1 MKKLITLLLVLLILG
16 SSTAIFAQNYGPEYA
31 DRQGRIRLGADLTMP
46 TLFFSLDVT
55 EFLGGPTIHYGLTD
69 TIELTATLAPLIKS
83 SYLLTQEVDFAS
95 FFAIGLVE
103 AGARFYFSPYKKSWF
118 IDTDIVAGFISS
130 DYDIINKDES
140 FMFETLGPLFGV
152 SIGHD
157 FGKNLTIEAGAYLLS
172 LELILAQTF
181 GADYNFDNLGD
192 FNFIPFP
199 KVSVTYMF

>member
-1 MKKLITLLLVLLILG
+1 MKKLITLLLVLLIIG
-16 SSTAIFAQNYGPEYA
+16 SSTAIFAQKNGPEYA
-31 DRQGRIRLGADLTMP
+31 DRAGRIRLGADLTMP
-46 TLFFSLDVT
+46 TLFISLELT

-69 TIELTATLAPLIKS
+69 TIELKATLAPLIKT
-83 SYLLTQEVDFAS
+83 SYLLTQEFDFAS
-95 FFAIGLVE
+95 YFAIGLVE
-103 AGARFYFSPYKKSWF
+103 AGARFYLSPYKQSWF

-130 DYDIINKDES
+130 DYDIFYENED

-172 LELILAQTF
+172 LELIAQT
-181 GADYNFDNLGD
+181 LGVD
-192 FNFIPFP
+192 LNITSLEDLNFIPFP